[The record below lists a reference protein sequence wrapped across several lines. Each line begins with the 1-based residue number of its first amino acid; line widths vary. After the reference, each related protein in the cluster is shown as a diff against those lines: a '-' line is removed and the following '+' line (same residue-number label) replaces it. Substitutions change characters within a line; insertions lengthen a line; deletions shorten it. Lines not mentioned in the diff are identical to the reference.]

1 MKVFDPFLNGT
12 CNVSVQL
19 WDLLRDKTFACLRE
33 HTRRK
38 EALSTAADVVERG
51 RMIREAFL
59 TSIGGLPPSD
69 TPLQARTVGI
79 VARPGYHIEK
89 VVFESLPKVYV
100 TAHLYIPD
108 VMELPAPG
116 ILFVSGH
123 GREAKAYDQYQRV
136 CHDIAINGMVALAI
150 DPTGQGERVTT
161 LNPDTG
167 EMSHGW
173 GTTEH
178 AYQGQQCLL
187 TGTNLARY
195 FLHDALRG
203 IDYLMTRPEVDG
215 ERIGI
220 TGNSGGGTQT
230 SLVCMSG
237 DPRIKA
243 AAPCTYVTSR
253 EAYYATGQ
261 PQDAEQLQF
270 AMTSN
275 GINYDD
281 MFYPFAPRPLLI
293 GAVRSDF
300 FSPEG
305 TMVTYERLRKVYRT
319 LGEEAGVALAWAP
332 GGHAYHA
339 ELRRSAVNWFRKHLL
354 GVAPDFQTA
363 DDEAIEVLPDDALWC
378 TPKGHVL
385 TQYPN
390 ARTPYHLN
398 LEQIPSRPRYA
409 GRDELRTALVR
420 ALHLESRLET
430 VVPLAPRTLNTQEA
444 DGLSV
449 DSVYFV
455 SEPGIMVAAAYVR
468 PAGTEPKTAVVRLT
482 PDGTDALARDMAAAV
497 GARGKEEG
505 VLIVDVRGTG
515 AVQAAPVNP
524 YGDSFPNTFFNTEA
538 WLATAAYCVG
548 ESLLGMRVFDAMR
561 FIDYLLQERGV
572 ETVRVSADGL
582 QPALW
587 GYFAAALH
595 DRVGETRI
603 EGLIESFEAV
613 ARTQFYRKDITPSM
627 LSHGLLKHVDVPEL
641 ASLFEGRRLEVKYVP
656 VS

>member
-12 CNVSVQL
+12 CNASVQL
-19 WDLLRDKTFACLRE
+19 WDLLRDRTFACLHE

-38 EALSTAADVVERG
+38 EAISTSDAIIERAT
-51 RMIREAFL
+51 MIREAFL
-59 TSIGGLPPSD
+59 NSIGGLPPSD
-69 TPLQARTVGI
+69 TPLNARTVGI
-79 VARPGYHIEK
+79 MARPGYHIEK
-89 VVFESLPKVYV
+89 VVFESEPTVYV

-178 AYQGQQCLL
+178 SYQGQQCIL

-203 IDYLMTRPEVDG
+203 IDYLMSRPEVDG

-305 TMVTYERLRKVYRT
+305 TLATYERLRKVYRI
-319 LGEEAGVALAWAP
+319 LGDETGVELAWAP

-339 ELRRSAVNWFRKHLL
+339 ELRQRAVNWFRKHLL
-354 GVAPDFQTA
+354 HAAPDFQTA
-363 DDEAIEVLPDDALWC
+363 GDEAIETLPDSELWC

-385 TQYPN
+385 TQYPD

-409 GRDELRTALVR
+409 GRDGLRTALVR
-420 ALHLESRLET
+420 ALYLESRLKID
-430 VVPLAPRTLNTQEA
+430 VPLAPRTLNTQKA

-449 DSVYFV
+449 DSVCFV
-455 SEPGIMVAAAYVR
+455 SEPGIMVSAAYVR
-468 PAGTEPKTAVVRLT
+468 PADVEPRTAVVRLT
-482 PDGTDALARDMAAAV
+482 PDGTEAFSRDAATALD
-497 GARGKEEG
+497 ARGGEEG

-515 AVQAAPVNP
+515 AVKAAPVNP
-524 YGDSFPNTFFNTEA
+524 YGDTFPNTFFNTDA
-538 WLATAAYCVG
+538 WFATAAYCAG
-548 ESLLGMRVFDAMR
+548 ESLLGMRVFDVMR
-561 FIDYLLQERGV
+561 AIDYLLQEREV
-572 ETVRVSADGL
+572 EAVKLNADGL

-587 GYFAAALH
+587 GYLAAALH
-595 DRVGETRI
+595 ERVLETRVD
-603 EGLIESFEAV
+603 GLIESFEAV
-613 ARTQFYRKDITPSM
+613 ARTQFYRLDITPSL
-627 LSHGLLKHVDVPEL
+627 LSHGLLKQVDLPEV
-641 ASLFEGRRLEVKYVP
+641 AALFEGRRLDVTHVP